1 MSSRFIRLVEFE
13 LAEDKTVVISA
24 VNNTKVSI
32 GQKVTFENEGKFQEV
47 FLKNAIVLDEQGIDK
62 MMAGLK
68 KAKESLKKIR
78 EVVQ

>member
-13 LAEDKTVVISA
+13 LAEDKAVVISA
-24 VNNTKVSI
+24 VNNAKVSI

-78 EVVQ
+78 EAVQ

>member
-13 LAEDKTVVISA
+13 LAEDKAVVISA
-24 VNNTKVSI
+24 VNNAKVSI